1 MDNIS
6 PDEKPLNLKDLALL
20 MEAYKNNIELSTM
33 LHEQNKQIL
42 DQQEKIINS
51 IGFTCST
58 LNSCFDKIQNTFRE
72 IGSDLR
78 EHDKSL
84 LTTSNSYGLSL
95 SEKYNTL
102 KAMIYVAYG
111 GLGAIIV
118 ALLGIIINLI
128 K

>member
-58 LNSCFDKIQNTFRE
+58 LNSCFDKIQNY
-72 IGSDLR
+72 S
-78 EHDKSL
+78 
-84 LTTSNSYGLSL
+84 
-95 SEKYNTL
+95 
-102 KAMIYVAYG
+102 
-111 GLGAIIV
+111 
-118 ALLGIIINLI
+118 
-128 K
+128 